1 MPGGVHE
8 FMKAWEPE
16 EDQIIMEMLER
27 LGPKW
32 SKIVQRLPGRTVSSV
47 RNRWQRI
54 DKGRR
59 LREAGHESKNRCQQ
73 CGKPKRGHVCMARL
87 KNRGESGELAAMALK
102 QWEVANHVVTGG
114 PVKGG
119 EGGETVPLV
128 SRSMSAPAYLEGNG
142 ERPVGRDYD
151 KGQASMENAALLSQ
165 LSSGMTSGFAALAA
179 AAESELKR
187 TNFAT
192 SSGPPPAQPPA
203 APFAALAAA
212 AESEL
217 KRTNSCDLQ
226 RTASCSASCG
236 TSVSTLGDA
245 RAMSNHQVS
254 NPSVSTS
261 AALPLSSSSVHTAL
275 FSFGPGPANVRG
287 ESSSSSGS
295 QDSSTTSDTA
305 SMPSVA
311 DEMDHKLKA
320 TEQKQ
325 RLADLV
331 AADQRIFSGDEGCE
345 EEEAARIEAESDA
358 AQVA

>member
-87 KNRGESGELAAMALK
+87 KNRGESGELAAIALK

-119 EGGETVPLV
+119 EGGGGEGGVGEPLV
-128 SRSMSAPAYLEGNG
+128 SRSMSAPAYLEGNT

-151 KGQASMENAALLSQ
+151 RGQVSMENAV
-165 LSSGMTSGFAALAA
+165 
-179 AAESELKR
+179 R
-187 TNFAT
+187 
-192 SSGPPPAQPPA
+192 SGPSAPSSHTIPQDAPRPFTQSHAVLPCPHRHRRSSRSCPPA
-203 APFAALAAA
+203 
-212 AESEL
+212 
-217 KRTNSCDLQ
+217 
-226 RTASCSASCG
+226 
-236 TSVSTLGDA
+236 
-245 RAMSNHQVS
+245 
-254 NPSVSTS
+254 
-261 AALPLSSSSVHTAL
+261 
-275 FSFGPGPANVRG
+275 
-287 ESSSSSGS
+287 
-295 QDSSTTSDTA
+295 
-305 SMPSVA
+305 
-311 DEMDHKLKA
+311 
-320 TEQKQ
+320 
-325 RLADLV
+325 
-331 AADQRIFSGDEGCE
+331 
-345 EEEAARIEAESDA
+345 
-358 AQVA
+358 

>member
-1 MPGGVHE
+1 
-8 FMKAWEPE
+8 MKAWEPE

-128 SRSMSAPAYLEGNG
+128 SRSMSAPAYLEGNA

-151 KGQASMENAALLSQ
+151 KGQASMENAV
-165 LSSGMTSGFAALAA
+165 
-179 AAESELKR
+179 R
-187 TNFAT
+187 
-192 SSGPPPAQPPA
+192 SGPCACLIAHDPTRRSADPSQP
-203 APFAALAAA
+203 L
-212 AESEL
+212 
-217 KRTNSCDLQ
+217 
-226 RTASCSASCG
+226 
-236 TSVSTLGDA
+236 
-245 RAMSNHQVS
+245 
-254 NPSVSTS
+254 
-261 AALPLSSSSVHTAL
+261 
-275 FSFGPGPANVRG
+275 
-287 ESSSSSGS
+287 
-295 QDSSTTSDTA
+295 
-305 SMPSVA
+305 
-311 DEMDHKLKA
+311 
-320 TEQKQ
+320 
-325 RLADLV
+325 
-331 AADQRIFSGDEGCE
+331 I
-345 EEEAARIEAESDA
+345 
-358 AQVA
+358 

>member
-1 MPGGVHE
+1 
-8 FMKAWEPE
+8 MKAWEPE

-142 ERPVGRDYD
+142 ERPVG
-151 KGQASMENAALLSQ
+151 KGQASMENAV
-165 LSSGMTSGFAALAA
+165 
-179 AAESELKR
+179 R
-187 TNFAT
+187 
-192 SSGPPPAQPPA
+192 SGPCAYHIAHDPIQVCAD
-203 APFAALAAA
+203 PFHNLT
-212 AESEL
+212 
-217 KRTNSCDLQ
+217 KI
-226 RTASCSASCG
+226 
-236 TSVSTLGDA
+236 
-245 RAMSNHQVS
+245 
-254 NPSVSTS
+254 
-261 AALPLSSSSVHTAL
+261 
-275 FSFGPGPANVRG
+275 
-287 ESSSSSGS
+287 
-295 QDSSTTSDTA
+295 
-305 SMPSVA
+305 
-311 DEMDHKLKA
+311 
-320 TEQKQ
+320 
-325 RLADLV
+325 RLNRL
-331 AADQRIFSGDEGCE
+331 
-345 EEEAARIEAESDA
+345 
-358 AQVA
+358 

>member
-1 MPGGVHE
+1 
-8 FMKAWEPE
+8 MKAWEPE

-142 ERPVGRDYD
+142 ERPVG

-165 LSSGMTSGFAALAA
+165 MSSGMTSG
-179 AAESELKR
+179 
-187 TNFAT
+187 
-192 SSGPPPAQPPA
+192 
-203 APFAALAAA
+203 FAALAAA

-226 RTASCSASCG
+226 RTASCG
-236 TSVSTLGDA
+236 TLGDA

-254 NPSVSTS
+254 NLSSSTS
-261 AALPLSSSSVHTAL
+261 AALPLSSSTVHTAL

-311 DEMDHKLKA
+311 DEMDHAKLKSA
-320 TEQKQ
+320 EHKQ

>member
-1 MPGGVHE
+1 
-8 FMKAWEPE
+8 MKAWEPE

-187 TNFAT
+187 TN
-192 SSGPPPAQPPA
+192 
-203 APFAALAAA
+203 
-212 AESEL
+212 
-217 KRTNSCDLQ
+217 SCDLQ
-226 RTASCSASCG
+226 RTASCG

-245 RAMSNHQVS
+245 RAVSNHQVS

-345 EEEAARIEAESDA
+345 EEEEARIEAESDA